1 MIASLVCRVSRKVLL
16 SAMVMD
22 FGDCGVLTALSFNIS
37 DSLYS
42 RRLLQKSHNLTSNPS
57 SKIKK
62 LHTIKVS
69 SFVYSFGISFW
80 FIDLIISRYFL
91 FYWFIIHISLWNC
104 GELCTHGEHVLIV
117 YTPDWLI
124 KLSKIMYLWW
134 IFSLRYSCING
145 NRYCGC

>member
-80 FIDLIISRYFL
+80 FIDLICFPLLMCLLIYNQHWLYEIAEDYVLMVIRFM
-91 FYWFIIHISLWNC
+91 I
-104 GELCTHGEHVLIV
+104 HVLMEIDIV
-117 YTPDWLI
+117 GI
-124 KLSKIMYLWW
+124 KFNNERMQL
-134 IFSLRYSCING
+134 
-145 NRYCGC
+145 